1 MKILVIGG
9 AGFVGSNLCERLKEN
24 KNTVISLDNYSI
36 GKRENHVK
44 NVTYFEGHSKDIH
57 KLINEDLDLI
67 YHLGEYSRVE
77 QSFLEIEKV
86 VDSNIH
92 GTAAVLEF
100 WRKQKCKLV
109 YAGSSTKFSND
120 SGKDSSPYAY
130 TKSSNTELVK
140 NYASWFDLPYAIS
153 YFYNVYGKNEIADGE
168 YATLIAIFK
177 KRFIEGKNLTVV
189 EPGSQKRNFT
199 YIDDI
204 IDALVLIG
212 DKGNG
217 DEYGIGADESH
228 SVLEIA
234 SFFKSKIDMLPP
246 RRGNR
251 MDGKVLTN
259 KTKALGWSPQIKI
272 KEHISEF
279 INDNESN

>member
-9 AGFVGSNLCERLKEN
+9 AGFVGSNLCKRLKEN
-24 KNTVISLDNYSI
+24 KNSVISLDNYSI

-44 NVTYFEGHSKDIH
+44 NVTYLEGHSKDIE
-57 KLINEDLDLI
+57 KIINEDLDLI

-77 QSFLEIEKV
+77 QSFLDIEKV
-86 VDSNIH
+86 IDSNIN

-130 TKSSNTELVK
+130 TKSSNTDLVK

-153 YFYNVYGKNEIADGE
+153 YFYNVYGKNEIADGD

-177 KRFIEGKNLTVV
+177 KRFIEGKNLNVV

-217 DEYGIGADESH
+217 DEYGIGADESY

-234 SFFKSKIDMLPP
+234 SFFKTKIDMLPP

-251 MDGKVLTN
+251 MDGKVLTE
-259 KTKALGWSPQIKI
+259 KTKALGWSPKI
-272 KEHISEF
+272 RIEEHLSEF
-279 INDNESN
+279 IDDNESK